1 MTWRRRGC
9 APFWS
14 VCTGI
19 ERERFPVRRDG
30 PAVRLHTSPG
40 VRAARVPS
48 RRCRAEV
55 AMTVAPVLRFHW
67 RKAGSRLPAGRSFS
81 PPGSCRKTVS
91 TIEIS
96 VSTLEK
102 TVGTFVKT
110 EVPAV
115 FSAISTH
122 KKTGSPLPPES
133 AAPFSYRH
141 RHNNFST
148 NSYSHTL
155 VDESDAKLRRMQH
168 PCNTHV

>member
-102 TVGTFVKT
+102 TVLTLEKTLSTFVRSRRRRT
-110 EVPAV
+110 CWALATPDSCALFSV
-115 FSAISTH
+115 FGIA
-122 KKTGSPLPPES
+122 
-133 AAPFSYRH
+133 FSLLARYLH
-141 RHNNFST
+141 GPDG
-148 NSYSHTL
+148 NS
-155 VDESDAKLRRMQH
+155 
-168 PCNTHV
+168 